1 MSSQLKLTDIT
12 KKFEANTVNE
22 KVALDHLNLT
32 VEPGQF
38 VTVLGSNGSG
48 KSTMFN
54 VILGSLFPD
63 EGKVYLGDKD
73 ITKLKD
79 YKRALN
85 IGCLYQN
92 PLRGTAPNLT
102 IEENLALA
110 YTRKASPSFFALNK
124 KDSAYFREVLSTLG
138 MGLEDRM
145 KTKIGLLS
153 GGQRQAASLLMAT
166 IAEPELL
173 LLDEHT
179 AALDPGAAEKVM
191 ALTKKIVEENKITTL
206 MITHDMEYAL
216 EYGSRTIM
224 LDSGKIVMDLTGKER
239 EEMTTGK
246 LAELFYGKAHKRGRF
261 AAGKGDK
268 QINRRTPEGK

>member
-153 GGQRQAASLLMAT
+153 GGQRQVVTLLMCT
-166 IAEPELL
+166 LSIPKLL

-179 AALDPGAAEKVM
+179 AALDPATAQKVM
-191 ALTKKIVEENKITTL
+191 DITKTIVSENNITTM
-206 MITHDMEYAL
+206 MITHNMKQSL
-216 EYGSRTIM
+216 TTGTRTIM
-224 LDSGKIVMDLTGKER
+224 LDSGEILLDLSGDERDNMTMEDMIKMYSMKKQKEFDNDR
-239 EEMTTGK
+239 I
-246 LAELFYGKAHKRGRF
+246 LLS
-261 AAGKGDK
+261 
-268 QINRRTPEGK
+268 

>member
-1 MSSQLKLTDIT
+1 
-12 KKFEANTVNE
+12 
-22 KVALDHLNLT
+22 
-32 VEPGQF
+32 
-38 VTVLGSNGSG
+38 
-48 KSTMFN
+48 MFN

-124 KDSAYFREVLSTLG
+124 KDSSYFREVLSTLG

-153 GGQRQAASLLMAT
+153 GGQRQALTLLMAT
-166 IAEPELL
+166 MVTPKIL

-179 AALDPGAAEKVM
+179 AALDPATAKKVLDLTRQIVAER
-191 ALTKKIVEENKITTL
+191 KITCLMVTHNMHQALELGNRTL
-206 MITHDMEYAL
+206 MM
-216 EYGSRTIM
+216 
-224 LDSGKIVMDLTGKER
+224 DSGNIILDVSGEKRAGMTVEDLLEQ
-239 EEMTTGK
+239 
-246 LAELFYGKAHKRGRF
+246 F
-261 AAGKGDK
+261 AVCAGKRLDNDRILFS
-268 QINRRTPEGK
+268 QAE

>member
-22 KVALDHLNLT
+22 KVALNHLNLT

-145 KTKIGLLS
+145 KSKIGLLS

-246 LAELFYGKAHKRGRF
+246 LAELFYGKAHK
-261 AAGKGDK
+261 KG
-268 QINRRTPEGK
+268 

>member
-1 MSSQLKLTDIT
+1 MSSAMSEVRLQVKNLCKSFGIT
-12 KKFEANTVNE
+12 KAVQNVSFNVNKGE
-22 KVALDHLNLT
+22 VHALIG
-32 VEPGQF
+32 E
-38 VTVLGSNGSG
+38 NGSG

-124 KDSAYFREVLSTLG
+124 KDSSYFREVLSTLG

-246 LAELFYGKAHKRGRF
+246 LAELFYGKAHKRG
-261 AAGKGDK
+261 
-268 QINRRTPEGK
+268 